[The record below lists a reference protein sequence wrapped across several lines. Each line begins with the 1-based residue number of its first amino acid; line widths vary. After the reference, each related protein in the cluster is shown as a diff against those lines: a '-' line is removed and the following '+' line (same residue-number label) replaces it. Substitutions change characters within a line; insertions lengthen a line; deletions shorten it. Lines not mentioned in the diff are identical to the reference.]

1 MKLSIISYSFNQLEK
16 EGKSDVFTYLET
28 VRYRFGL
35 GMADIWNG
43 SLKSL
48 DADYLRKVRDGLD
61 ERGLALACFAID
73 QAHIWE
79 DDAAL
84 RERNYRNALAN
95 LRAAEI
101 LVAQT
106 VRLDCGG
113 PRDKTEWSSEQFD
126 AIARRYAEYVK
137 HASDHGYRLGPENHW
152 GPAMAPHSLKKL
164 CQAIDHPSFGVL
176 LHFERWHGS
185 DAEKGD
191 DLLAPWAMHTHI
203 SRLDPATIR
212 PKMDALLATGYKG
225 VWSVEYVS
233 TRYSEL
239 ALRLAMVRDVL
250 EQWRTEGKSH
260 Q

>member
-1 MKLSIISYSFNQLEK
+1 MSYCFNQLEK
-16 EGKSDVFTYLET
+16 EGKSDAFTYLET

-48 DADYLRKVRDGLD
+48 DEDYLHRVRDGLD
-61 ERGLALACFAID
+61 ERGLELTCFAID

-84 RERNYRNALAN
+84 RERNYQNALAN

-101 LVAQT
+101 LGAQT

-113 PRDKTEWSSEQFD
+113 PRDKTEWSNEQFD
-126 AIARRYAEYVK
+126 AITRRFGEYVK
-137 HASDHGYRLGPENHW
+137 RASDHGYRLGPENHW
-152 GPAMAPHSLKKL
+152 GPAMAPQSLKKL
-164 CQAIDHPSFGVL
+164 CQAVNHPSFGVL
-176 LHFERWHGS
+176 LHFERWHGP

-203 SRLDPATIR
+203 PRLDPAAIR
-212 PKMDALLATGYKG
+212 PKMDALRAAGYKG
-225 VWSVEYVS
+225 AWSVEYVS
-233 TRYSEL
+233 TRYAEL

-250 EQWRTEGKSH
+250 EQWRIEAGAKP
-260 Q
+260 